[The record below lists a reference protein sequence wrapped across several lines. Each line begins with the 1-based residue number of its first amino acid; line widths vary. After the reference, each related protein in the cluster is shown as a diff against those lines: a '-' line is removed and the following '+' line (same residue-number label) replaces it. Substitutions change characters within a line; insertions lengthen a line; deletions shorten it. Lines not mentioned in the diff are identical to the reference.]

1 MTTGTLATI
10 IEAVSSVVTAAA
22 GWAGDFGQMIVSTP
36 ILLLFVSIPIVGLG
50 VGLFKRL
57 LRVS

>member
-1 MTTGTLATI
+1 MGTI
-10 IEAVSSVVTAAA
+10 ITSVSSVVTAAA
-22 GWAGDFGQMIVSTP
+22 GWAADFGTMIVDTP
-36 ILLLFVSIPIVGLG
+36 ILLLYVCIPIVGLG

>member
-1 MTTGTLATI
+1 MTTI
-10 IEAVSSVVTAAA
+10 IESVSSVVTAAA
-22 GWAGDFGQMIVSTP
+22 GWAGDFGTMIVSTP
-36 ILLLFVSIPIVGLG
+36 ILLLFVCIPVVGLG